1 MAASPDRS
9 QDSTSHFTSNRVD
22 GVRRNSDPTSIP
34 SDRQT
39 SQSTERRLSQQDMY
53 YAEHHSRDDW
63 DRQND
68 TDIQHQRARSPYYND
83 QYEDYRHGSYRDSY
97 SAASNTEY
105 HDGGYR
111 HAEQSA
117 YNARG
122 PYEDYYGP
130 GVSRG
135 DHLDENEDMRINDSA
150 VDKQRHNSISSNAS
164 SNSSG
169 PANKHPCKFPTCGWS
184 FKRFEHLK
192 RHMLVHTKERP
203 FVCDFQG
210 CEKSFSRSDNFSA
223 HLRTHTKKSIHMRKF
238 DRQLMMDPMG
248 FAPSH
253 QGVGHTEGSVRMM
266 AGSVASA
273 AGGKHGVYPEYPTSY
288 SSPALTPM
296 HNGGAPDHMNHGANP
311 DFSNRTPPRDS
322 GYEGFKNSPPP
333 TPSSFSLSLNR
344 PQYSPPGMHPLDR
357 PVRHQTENTEDSIVP
372 KSESS
377 SATPPSSDNMTKV
390 PIKNEASHGHGHGYD
405 YEHHPY
411 DRYSYRES
419 YGRPTNPDFR
429 SPSPT
434 IPPPDRRYGPGE
446 YHYHKA
452 MLGRGRDEAN
462 PSPNGESPTQLK
474 RSISP
479 YYESSNGFPSHFNP
493 SRDGPVC
500 RRRNSI
506 QDDGVDD
513 TLGTKK
519 YKADYYGSR
528 PVQNHPEEFLGPSS
542 MGVPSVGH
550 HRRAASEYSLGYPSS
565 PQPIISPRMHASS
578 LSAPRYPPHLPHHN
592 RHHHS
597 RSQSQQYHSYPSYMS
612 SNMTSPQMMPMQG
625 PMMSNAQ
632 QHMFPH
638 EAGEMMGSSE
648 RLRGSASS
656 AKNHSC
662 NVPGCL
668 KRFKRLEHLKR
679 HIKTHTL
686 ERPFACTAPGCNKRF
701 SRSDNL

>member
-296 HNGGAPDHMNHGANP
+296 HNGGAPD
-311 DFSNRTPPRDS
+311 S

-550 HRRAASEYSLGYPSS
+550 HRRAASEYSLG
-565 PQPIISPRMHASS
+565 
-578 LSAPRYPPHLPHHN
+578 
-592 RHHHS
+592 
-597 RSQSQQYHSYPSYMS
+597 
-612 SNMTSPQMMPMQG
+612 NMTSPQMMPMQG

-701 SRSDNL
+701 SRSDNLFLMNR